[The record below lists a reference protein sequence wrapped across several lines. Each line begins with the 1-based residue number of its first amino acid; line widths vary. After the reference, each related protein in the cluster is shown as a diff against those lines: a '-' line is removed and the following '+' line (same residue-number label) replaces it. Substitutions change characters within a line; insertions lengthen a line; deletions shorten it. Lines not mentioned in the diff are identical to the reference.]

1 MTVNHTTLLPNA
13 IITSHASL
21 TGCPVSEENAERVML
36 DPTSRDNL
44 KFKDLLKVQ
53 WDHTIKENIRDA
65 DDQNVCLQV
74 LIDWINSELEE
85 ERIIVKDLEEDCYD
99 GQVLQKLFGEK
110 QPFGTRMKL
119 SGILDRKPLRVLMK
133 FALIPSPV
141 LNPFISVR
149 NRKAVGQKTERG
161 RGDAVRDRPK
171 TEAADG
177 FGGCERAAASS
188 RLAHRVECGLWVWRP
203 RAHKTAAHD
212 WIFPFIS
219 ALNLAAAPQPSIQRT
234 WWPSFICWWIWRC
247 TSRPP
252 SGCLSTCLCR
262 WW

>member
-1 MTVNHTTLLPNA
+1 MMAVPVTVKQTWLPNA

-53 WDHTIKENIRDA
+53 WDHTIKENIRWSKSMFPGPDWLDQQWTRGRA
-65 DDQNVCLQV
+65 DHRQRPGGGLLWWTSAPEVIWWEAAIWNQNE
-74 LIDWINSELEE
+74 IDHKSL
-85 ERIIVKDLEEDCYD
+85 RI
-99 GQVLQKLFGEK
+99 
-110 QPFGTRMKL
+110 
-119 SGILDRKPLRVLMK
+119 LMRS
-133 FALIPSPV
+133 ALIPSPV

-188 RLAHRVECGLWVWRP
+188 RLDHRVECGLWVLGP
-203 RAHKTAAHD
+203 QAHKTAAHD
-212 WIFPFIS
+212 WIFPFLS

-234 WWPSFICWWIWRC
+234 WWPSSICWWIWRC

-262 WW
+262 WWSSK